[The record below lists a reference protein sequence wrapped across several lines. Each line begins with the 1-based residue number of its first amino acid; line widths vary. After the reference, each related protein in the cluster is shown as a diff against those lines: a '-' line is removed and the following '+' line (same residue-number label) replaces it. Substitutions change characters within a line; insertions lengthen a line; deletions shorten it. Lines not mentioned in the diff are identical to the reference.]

1 MYPVGYDPNSF
12 ISPPGHRYQATYSSE
27 VLENGMIDLVESG
40 RIDLWALHDAGA
52 ESCDINNIVAR
63 FQNGDISVL
72 QRVQGSYA
80 DVSGLPKDLRGMVEL
95 GRSSVNLYDRLPDSV
110 KEKFPTVDS
119 WISSIGSKEWTEV
132 MSSAAGQAQVSA
144 PAADQG
150 MPSGSAASD

>member
-12 ISPPGHRYQATYSSE
+12 ITPPGHRYQATYSSE
-27 VLENGMIDLVESG
+27 VLENGMIELVESG

-72 QRVQGSYA
+72 QRVQGSFA

-95 GRSSVNLYDRLPDSV
+95 GRSSVGLYDRLPDSV
-110 KEKFPTVDS
+110 KDKFPSVDL
-119 WISSIGSKEWTEV
+119 WISAIGSKEWIEA
-132 MSSAAGQAQVSA
+132 MSLAAGQTQASA
-144 PAADQG
+144 PASEQG
-150 MPSGSAASD
+150 VPNGSAASD